1 MIAKHSN
8 EQSAE
13 GEGVEVVA
21 NDPHEDPQ
29 HGPGQYT
36 EKRIYLFR
44 YVLLQMCLC
53 SLQQTNIIL
62 VAFSRL
68 PQWIRSLIPKIFYI
82 TEKAWNYYP
91 HTTTEY
97 TVWSI

>member
-21 NDPHEDPQ
+21 NHPHEDIEY
-29 HGPGQYT
+29 GAGQYT

-44 YVLLQMCLC
+44 Y
-53 SLQQTNIIL
+53 NIN
-62 VAFSRL
+62 ST
-68 PQWIRSLIPKIFYI
+68 K
-82 TEKAWNYYP
+82 T
-91 HTTTEY
+91 
-97 TVWSI
+97 